1 MEKEIV
7 ELLKKEN
14 LGNLTEEEKHLLN
27 KLFNHV
33 EVEYYNKILFVD
45 CRYFIN
51 DRFWVEVYGKE
62 VEGTVDETIYEIDFS
77 ENNHFRFYENGEE
90 ITFKNIIE
98 KERQLKLIDDLEIE
112 LNDLL
117 YSFYND
123 DKFKIVSHQDYIIQ
137 KMPKGYFDE
146 FGELNLKYDVSNWTY
161 EELLD
166 YYINVLEEEIEDI
179 KEKMEVLKDEKNY

>member
-90 ITFKNIIE
+90 TELNHI
-98 KERQLKLIDDLEIE
+98 LEIE
-112 LNDLL
+112 NKLNTIYNLEIEFNDLL
-117 YSFYND
+117 YDFYDYNHTLD
-123 DKFKIVSHQDYIIQ
+123 NFKIVEHQDYIIG
-137 KMPKGYFDE
+137 KMPGGFFDE
-146 FGELNLKYDVSNWTY
+146 NGELNLEYDVDSWTY
-161 EELLD
+161 EDLLD
-166 YYINVLEEEIEDI
+166 FYIDILEEEIEDI
-179 KEKMEVLKDEKNY
+179 KEKMEV